1 MVHRTN
7 LAVEPLSNLPM
18 VEKLETLSSSVQ
30 LFHHELQEISRVPET
45 CQHRGN
51 RRVTHAKKRKDP
63 VDQPLGATEEGPCRV
78 QNLGSQNVQ
87 GISYEETSLIPK
99 QQASKE
105 SAEWNLDSFCDISTL
120 LALPCMMPLLDSV
133 NSLMKFAQSADVF
146 ISDYVVA
153 VKIYTWCT
161 WIPQLVS
168 KSSIYNTSMT

>member
-1 MVHRTN
+1 MIGMHCMVHRTN

-105 SAEWNLDSFCDISTL
+105 SAE
-120 LALPCMMPLLDSV
+120 
-133 NSLMKFAQSADVF
+133 
-146 ISDYVVA
+146 
-153 VKIYTWCT
+153 
-161 WIPQLVS
+161 
-168 KSSIYNTSMT
+168 